1 MMRLKLMRGAVVLS
15 LLAVMGSAVVNAQ
28 QSAETLTVYSGR
40 SEDLIAPI
48 LEQFSQVTGVQVDV
62 RYGST
67 SEMAATIL
75 EEGQNSPAD
84 VFIAQ
89 DAGALGALSTAGQLR
104 VLSPDVLERVNAEF
118 ASDDGQWVGLSG
130 RARVLVYNTER
141 VSEDALPGSIL
152 ELAEPEWVDRVGWAP
167 TNGSFQAHVT
177 ALRLLV
183 GEAETRTWL
192 EGLIGNNAIAYDN
205 NRAVVQAV
213 IDGEVEIGLV
223 NHYYL
228 LGFLAENPDVPA
240 ANYFF
245 PGGDPG
251 SLINVA
257 GAGVVTT
264 SDTPALAERL
274 ILYLL
279 GTDAQLYFSSQT
291 FEYPLA
297 AGVAANA
304 ALPAIESIENPA
316 LDLSDLSDLQTTLDL
331 LSAVG
336 ATP

>member
-1 MMRLKLMRGAVVLS
+1 MTIRRMMRGLMVMA
-15 LLAVMGSAVVNAQ
+15 LLVMVGSAVNAQ
-28 QSAETLTVYSGR
+28 QSTETLTVYSGR
-40 SEDLIAPI
+40 TEDLIAPI
-48 LEQFSQVTGVQVDV
+48 LEQFTQATGVQVEV

-67 SEMAATIL
+67 SEMAATLL

-89 DAGALGALSTAGQLR
+89 DAGALGALANEGQLAM
-104 VLSPDVLERVNAEF
+104 LSPDVLERVNPEF
-118 ASDDGQWVGLSG
+118 SSNNGQWVGLSG
-130 RARVLVYNTER
+130 RARVLVYNTDL
-141 VSEDALPGSIL
+141 VSVDQLPASIL
-152 ELAEPEWVDRVGWAP
+152 DLADPVWADKIGWAP
-167 TNGSFQAHVT
+167 TNGSLQAHVT
-177 ALRLLV
+177 ALRLLI
-183 GEAETRTWL
+183 GEDATRAWL
-192 EGLIGNNAIAYDN
+192 EGLLANNAVAYDN

-213 IDGEVEIGLV
+213 IDGEVEVGLT

-228 LGFLAENPDVPA
+228 LGFQAENAEVAA

-257 GAGVVTT
+257 GAGVLST

-279 GTDAQLYFSSQT
+279 GNDAQSYFSDVT
-291 FEYPLA
+291 YEYPLA
-297 AGVAANA
+297 VGMTANA
-304 ALPAIESIENPA
+304 LLPAIETIKNPA

-331 LSAVG
+331 LSTVG